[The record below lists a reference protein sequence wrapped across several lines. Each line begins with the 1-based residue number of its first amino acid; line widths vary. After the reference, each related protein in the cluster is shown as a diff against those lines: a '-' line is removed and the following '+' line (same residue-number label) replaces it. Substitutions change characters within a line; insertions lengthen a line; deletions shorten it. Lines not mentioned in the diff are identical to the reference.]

1 MRVRVVKMRAAFIAD
16 RKQLNMRCNIIFNL
30 DDPEDAAHHLRCTK
44 ALDLTLCL
52 NEFRTQ
58 LFSKLKYDEM
68 TKKERQAYADI
79 SNLLNE
85 TLEEYGIHL
94 DELNR

>member
-1 MRVRVVKMRAAFIAD
+1 M
-16 RKQLNMRCNIIFNL
+16 QCNITFDL
-30 DDPEDAAHHLRCTK
+30 DSPEDAAHHLRCTK

-58 LFSKLKYDEM
+58 LFAKLKYDEM
-68 TKKERQAYADI
+68 ARKEKQAYADI
-79 SNLLNE
+79 NTLLNE

-94 DELNR
+94 DELCR